1 MKKIAL
7 SLLAAVLLL
16 TLVFGTAFAV
26 TGDMTI
32 KAAKAYADPN
42 FTKYIGTIPKYTS
55 VLVRAYGSYADV
67 YVNGVE
73 CFVKPSAL
81 TQGNYDYNYIGYA
94 VLKSGAAVFQP
105 PSASAKYT
113 RTSKAAPV
121 LVYAVNDGFAIIRSK
136 SGVFGFV
143 AATELTNVKATK

>member
-1 MKKIAL
+1 MIQPTSRRGDYTMKKIAL
-7 SLLAAVLLL
+7 SMLAAVLLL

-42 FTKYIGTIPKYTS
+42 MTKYIGTIPKYTS

-73 CFVKPSAL
+73 CFIKPS
-81 TQGNYDYNYIGYA
+81 
-94 VLKSGAAVFQP
+94 VLCILCNFS
-105 PSASAKYT
+105 
-113 RTSKAAPV
+113 
-121 LVYAVNDGFAIIRSK
+121 NIR
-136 SGVFGFV
+136 FHY
-143 AATELTNVKATK
+143 ATKFFPKNCLKYANWN